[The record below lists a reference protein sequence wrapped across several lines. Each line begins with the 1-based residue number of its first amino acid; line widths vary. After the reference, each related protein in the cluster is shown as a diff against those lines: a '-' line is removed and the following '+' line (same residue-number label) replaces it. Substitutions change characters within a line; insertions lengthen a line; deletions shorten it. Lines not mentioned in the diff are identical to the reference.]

1 MLLLSLINSL
11 KTAIFYSKVKVNSVS
26 EKKCKKVEKSI
37 ESYAH
42 YVYYYEFGEFFDNP
56 IIREIEGRIK
66 HSYEEG

>member
-1 MLLLSLINSL
+1 M
-11 KTAIFYSKVKVNSVS
+11 KVNSVS
-26 EKKCKKVEKSI
+26 EKKWKKVEKSI